1 MNLSNEELDM
11 NKLVKYIIKNF
22 FINYKKGIVG
32 AFIVGI
38 VLFIPITN
46 VDLHRASLIDLFQS
60 VYSDNLILITFI
72 LLFIFVISNIF
83 KVYDKNILLIRCF
96 NLHTWCYQKILTCV
110 YVVFIYLF
118 FINFPF
124 LFSLIIHHF
133 IGSITFDF
141 IRFWM
146 ISILFQGIGLIII
159 GSLYLLIRN
168 LTGHNVISSVLTYL
182 MISIPNLIQGLFY
195 VRVYSFVDYMFLN
208 NLNKDSTIVSIFV
221 LLIVFVII
229 EMLLLYLNLNIVQEK
244 DIYLE

>member
-1 MNLSNEELDM
+1 
-11 NKLVKYIIKNF
+11 
-22 FINYKKGIVG
+22 
-32 AFIVGI
+32 
-38 VLFIPITN
+38 
-46 VDLHRASLIDLFQS
+46 
-60 VYSDNLILITFI
+60 
-72 LLFIFVISNIF
+72 
-83 KVYDKNILLIRCF
+83 
-96 NLHTWCYQKILTCV
+96 
-110 YVVFIYLF
+110 
-118 FINFPF
+118 
-124 LFSLIIHHF
+124 
-133 IGSITFDF
+133 
-141 IRFWM
+141 M